1 MQEHLHFPALA
12 IRIRA
17 VGSNSEAYSD
27 NREQVVAEKLR
38 TSGVSCLSCHDSGR
52 GGMRTMPLRSSTQDG
67 VGFAF
72 YIALVCWASQ
82 ARHQPIALVG
92 WR

>member
-1 MQEHLHFPALA
+1 MQ
-12 IRIRA
+12 
-17 VGSNSEAYSD
+17 
-27 NREQVVAEKLR
+27 
-38 TSGVSCLSCHDSGR
+38 
-52 GGMRTMPLRSSTQDG
+52 LRSSAQDG

-82 ARHQPIALVG
+82 ARHQPIALAG

>member
-1 MQEHLHFPALA
+1 MKF
-12 IRIRA
+12 RA
-17 VGSNSEAYSD
+17 AGLNSEGYSGERD
-27 NREQVVAEKLR
+27 QGLPRGFRFFVAQTL
-38 TSGVSCLSCHDSGR
+38 GGR
-52 GGMRTMPLRSSTQDG
+52 QAMPLRSSAQDG

-82 ARHQPIALVG
+82 ARHQPIALAG